1 MQGTAAGTAYVDE
14 DGGRWW
20 RWEGTPDQHAEIAAA
35 CRSDLHIGL
44 LNGRTTVLRHG
55 GYYGPQQVL
64 VEPGDVLYQRF
75 TGGHLQRLDPM
86 EHIPGEDD
94 LRDDEFEAVMADF
107 AVQRYEHVGL
117 AEQIV
122 EDMIWFI
129 RQLRRRPAL
138 KLLFAD
144 NSRQLYERVNVA
156 LEACAKATLACIRPN
171 FERAKRQERLRPGI
185 TLEKYVEWCSF
196 VGVSLQT
203 VDFFLTDDESQLRTM
218 LQDFLVPSLIV
229 PDAEAVPAKAA
240 QNRTARFTGSAATPA
255 TRA

>member
-1 MQGTAAGTAYVDE
+1 MQVAPQPSRRQTRVEDTRQTILDAAVALYQSQGVERTSTSAIIE
-14 DGGRWW
+14 
-20 RWEGTPDQHAEIAAA
+20 
-35 CRSDLHIGL
+35 RSGL
-44 LNGRTTVLRHG
+44 GRTTFYRHFKDADEVLN
-55 GYYGPQQVL
+55 QAV
-64 VEPGDVLYQRF
+64 
-75 TGGHLQRLDPM
+75 
-86 EHIPGEDD
+86 I
-94 LRDDEFEAVMADF
+94 RDFEAVMADF

-156 LEACAKATLACIRPN
+156 LDACANATLACIRPN
-171 FERAKRQERLRPGI
+171 FERAKRQGRLRPGI

-218 LQDFLVPSLIV
+218 LRDFLVPSLIAS
-229 PDAEAVPAKAA
+229 DGENTAHDQANDPA
-240 QNRTARFTGSAATPA
+240 SAATRRLA
-255 TRA
+255 GGGS

>member
-1 MQGTAAGTAYVDE
+1 MQAAPQPSRRQTRVEDTRQAILDAAVALYQSRGVDGTTTSAIIE
-14 DGGRWW
+14 
-20 RWEGTPDQHAEIAAA
+20 
-35 CRSDLHIGL
+35 RSGL
-44 LNGRTTVLRHG
+44 GRTTFYRHFKDADEVLN
-55 GYYGPQQVL
+55 QAV
-64 VEPGDVLYQRF
+64 
-75 TGGHLQRLDPM
+75 
-86 EHIPGEDD
+86 I
-94 LRDDEFEAVMADF
+94 RDFDAVMADF
-107 AVQRYEHVGL
+107 AAQRYEHVGL

-144 NSRQLYERVNVA
+144 NSRQLYERVNFA
-156 LEACAKATLACIRPN
+156 LEACAKATLACIRPT

-203 VDFFLTDDESQLRTM
+203 VDFFVANDESQLRTM

-229 PDAEAVPAKAA
+229 PDAEALPVKAR
-240 QNRTARFTGSAATPA
+240 QSRTVRFAGSAATPV
-255 TRA
+255 TGT

>member
-1 MQGTAAGTAYVDE
+1 MQVAPQPSRRQTRVEDTRQTILDAAVALYQSQGVERTSTSAIIE
-14 DGGRWW
+14 
-20 RWEGTPDQHAEIAAA
+20 
-35 CRSDLHIGL
+35 RSGL
-44 LNGRTTVLRHG
+44 GRTTFYRHFKDADEVLN
-55 GYYGPQQVL
+55 QAV
-64 VEPGDVLYQRF
+64 
-75 TGGHLQRLDPM
+75 
-86 EHIPGEDD
+86 I
-94 LRDDEFEAVMADF
+94 RDFEAVMADF

-156 LEACAKATLACIRPN
+156 LEACANATLACIRPN
-171 FERAKRQERLRPGI
+171 FERAKRQGRLRPGI

-255 TRA
+255 TKA

>member
-1 MQGTAAGTAYVDE
+1 MQVAPQPSRRQTRVEDTRQTILNAAVALYQSQGVERTSTSAIIE
-14 DGGRWW
+14 
-20 RWEGTPDQHAEIAAA
+20 
-35 CRSDLHIGL
+35 RSGL
-44 LNGRTTVLRHG
+44 GRTTFYRHFKDADEVLN
-55 GYYGPQQVL
+55 QAV
-64 VEPGDVLYQRF
+64 
-75 TGGHLQRLDPM
+75 
-86 EHIPGEDD
+86 I
-94 LRDDEFEAVMADF
+94 RDFEAVMADF

-156 LEACAKATLACIRPN
+156 LDACANATLACIRPN
-171 FERAKRQERLRPGI
+171 FERAKRQGRLRPGI

-218 LQDFLVPSLIV
+218 LRDFLVPSLIAS
-229 PDAEAVPAKAA
+229 DGENTAHDQANDPA
-240 QNRTARFTGSAATPA
+240 SAATRRLA
-255 TRA
+255 GGGS

>member
-1 MQGTAAGTAYVDE
+1 MQVAPQPSRRQTRVEDTRQTILDAAVALYQSQGVERTSTSAIIE
-14 DGGRWW
+14 
-20 RWEGTPDQHAEIAAA
+20 
-35 CRSDLHIGL
+35 RSGL
-44 LNGRTTVLRHG
+44 GRTSFYRHFKDADEVLN
-55 GYYGPQQVL
+55 QAV
-64 VEPGDVLYQRF
+64 
-75 TGGHLQRLDPM
+75 
-86 EHIPGEDD
+86 I
-94 LRDDEFEAVMADF
+94 RDFEAVMADF

-156 LEACAKATLACIRPN
+156 LDACANATLACIRPN
-171 FERAKRQERLRPGI
+171 FERAKRQGRLRPGI

-218 LQDFLVPSLIV
+218 LRDFLVPSLIASDGENTAHDQAND
-229 PDAEAVPAKAA
+229 PASAVTRRLAGG
-240 QNRTARFTGSAATPA
+240 GS
-255 TRA
+255 